1 MFVIPKK
8 DSLMCPVTCEMFR
21 EPVTG
26 QDGHTYERGAIISWL
41 KKYRTS
47 PITRES
53 MTIDSLQPNHHVKQL
68 VGEFKT
74 SSLQKRFLFKF
85 DIDIQKAEGKPI
97 CQSPGKTIHRAEWI
111 SKPGPAVVLCAIEG
125 ATASLEASC
134 YVELSSH
141 PHIVHT
147 YGLAENDF
155 NRLML
160 IQEYATKGDLAE
172 ALKENEFQPSQLVL
186 LEIFLQIVDAMVYLA
201 NYGIVHGDLACRNV
215 FVFRFHNS
223 NPQENL
229 VKLSDFGLI
238 RSSTLYSVVG
248 STVSTANLLVTARY
262 AAPEILQIEGFSNY
276 SEKSDVYSM
285 GILMW
290 EAYSQ
295 GQSPYTSIEDDN
307 DVRRLKL
314 NEDIFSRPENCDEK
328 LWNIIVQCWHQQPEV
343 RPTFKMLKQSLL
355 ELKLQS
361 IISSNGVQNKNM
373 ENKTT
378 LEKLNLNWRE
388 LCEEEVQH
396 VAKILTNNR
405 TLTQLKLVDNDI
417 THKGARCLAR
427 ALRINQTLKEIDL
440 RYNRI
445 GDLGAQ
451 YFAEVLRKDEV
462 IKHNIISLNIN
473 SNIQEDQKLNHL
485 LKQFSQYDS
494 TKLANVMRTNQNLKR
509 LSLCWNK
516 IGPQGAMHLAA
527 ALKQNQT
534 LTTLDLGGNAIG
546 DVGATYIA
554 EALWTNKVI
563 FFNILEI
570 RAIHLFRHFAQT
582 LTTLDLWG
590 NAIGDAGAKYLA
602 EALRNNEILTTLDL
616 CGNVIGDVGAK
627 YLVEALSM
635 RSIKTLAV
643 KSFTN

>member
-111 SKPGPAVVLCAIEG
+111 SKPGPDVVLCAIEG

-248 STVSTANLLVTARY
+248 STVSTANLLVPARY

-378 LEKLNLNWRE
+378 L
-388 LCEEEVQH
+388 
-396 VAKILTNNR
+396 
-405 TLTQLKLVDNDI
+405 
-417 THKGARCLAR
+417 
-427 ALRINQTLKEIDL
+427 KEIDL

-509 LSLCWNK
+509 LNLCWNK

-554 EALWTNKVI
+554 EALWTNKVV

>member
-111 SKPGPAVVLCAIEG
+111 SKPGPDVVLCAIEG

-248 STVSTANLLVTARY
+248 STVSTANLLVPARY

-328 LWNIIVQCWHQQPEV
+328 LWNIIVQCWYQQPE
-343 RPTFKMLKQSLL
+343 
-355 ELKLQS
+355 
-361 IISSNGVQNKNM
+361 
-373 ENKTT
+373 T

-451 YFAEVLRKDEV
+451 YFAEVLRKDE
-462 IKHNIISLNIN
+462 
-473 SNIQEDQKLNHL
+473 EDQKLNHL

-509 LSLCWNK
+509 LNLCWNK

-554 EALWTNKVI
+554 EALWTNK
-563 FFNILEI
+563 
-570 RAIHLFRHFAQT
+570 T
-582 LTTLDLWG
+582 LTILDLWG

-602 EALRNNEILTTLDL
+602 EALRNNEV
-616 CGNVIGDVGAK
+616 VI
-627 YLVEALSM
+627 
-635 RSIKTLAV
+635 IQI
-643 KSFTN
+643 F

>member
-111 SKPGPAVVLCAIEG
+111 SKPGPDVVLCAIEG

-248 STVSTANLLVTARY
+248 STVSTANLLVPARY

-451 YFAEVLRKDEV
+451 YFAEILRKEE
-462 IKHNIISLNIN
+462 
-473 SNIQEDQKLNHL
+473 EDQKLNHL

-509 LSLCWNK
+509 LNLCWNK

-554 EALWTNKVI
+554 EALWTNK
-563 FFNILEI
+563 
-570 RAIHLFRHFAQT
+570 T

>member
-111 SKPGPAVVLCAIEG
+111 SKPGPDVVLCAIEG

-248 STVSTANLLVTARY
+248 STVSTANLLVPARY

-328 LWNIIVQCWHQQPEV
+328 LWNIIVQCWYQQPE
-343 RPTFKMLKQSLL
+343 
-355 ELKLQS
+355 
-361 IISSNGVQNKNM
+361 
-373 ENKTT
+373 T

-451 YFAEVLRKDEV
+451 YFAEILRKEE
-462 IKHNIISLNIN
+462 
-473 SNIQEDQKLNHL
+473 EDQKLNHL

-509 LSLCWNK
+509 LNLCWNK

-554 EALWTNKVI
+554 EALWTNK
-563 FFNILEI
+563 
-570 RAIHLFRHFAQT
+570 T
-582 LTTLDLWG
+582 LTILDLWG

-602 EALRNNEILTTLDL
+602 EALRNNEV
-616 CGNVIGDVGAK
+616 VI
-627 YLVEALSM
+627 
-635 RSIKTLAV
+635 IQI
-643 KSFTN
+643 F

>member
-111 SKPGPAVVLCAIEG
+111 SKPGPDVVLCAIEG

-248 STVSTANLLVTARY
+248 STVSTANLLVPARY

-451 YFAEVLRKDEV
+451 YFAEVLRKDE
-462 IKHNIISLNIN
+462 
-473 SNIQEDQKLNHL
+473 EDQKLNHL

-509 LSLCWNK
+509 LNLCWNK

-554 EALWTNKVI
+554 EALWTNKVV

-602 EALRNNEILTTLDL
+602 EALRNNEV
-616 CGNVIGDVGAK
+616 VI
-627 YLVEALSM
+627 
-635 RSIKTLAV
+635 IQI
-643 KSFTN
+643 F

>member
-111 SKPGPAVVLCAIEG
+111 SKPGPDVVLCAIEG

-248 STVSTANLLVTARY
+248 STVSTANLLVPARY

-328 LWNIIVQCWHQQPEV
+328 LWNIIVQCWYQQPEV

-451 YFAEVLRKDEV
+451 YFAEVLRKDE
-462 IKHNIISLNIN
+462 
-473 SNIQEDQKLNHL
+473 EDQKLNHL

-509 LSLCWNK
+509 LNLCWNK

-554 EALWTNKVI
+554 EALWTNKVV

-582 LTTLDLWG
+582 LTILDLWG

-602 EALRNNEILTTLDL
+602 EALRNNEV
-616 CGNVIGDVGAK
+616 VI
-627 YLVEALSM
+627 
-635 RSIKTLAV
+635 IQI
-643 KSFTN
+643 F

>member
-111 SKPGPAVVLCAIEG
+111 SKPGPDVVLCAIEG

-248 STVSTANLLVTARY
+248 STVSTANLLVPARY

-328 LWNIIVQCWHQQPEV
+328 LWNIIVQCWYQQPEV

-361 IISSNGVQNKNM
+361 II
-373 ENKTT
+373 
-378 LEKLNLNWRE
+378 
-388 LCEEEVQH
+388 
-396 VAKILTNNR
+396 
-405 TLTQLKLVDNDI
+405 
-417 THKGARCLAR
+417 
-427 ALRINQTLKEIDL
+427 
-440 RYNRI
+440 
-445 GDLGAQ
+445 
-451 YFAEVLRKDEV
+451 
-462 IKHNIISLNIN
+462 
-473 SNIQEDQKLNHL
+473 
-485 LKQFSQYDS
+485 
-494 TKLANVMRTNQNLKR
+494 
-509 LSLCWNK
+509 
-516 IGPQGAMHLAA
+516 
-527 ALKQNQT
+527 
-534 LTTLDLGGNAIG
+534 
-546 DVGATYIA
+546 
-554 EALWTNKVI
+554 
-563 FFNILEI
+563 
-570 RAIHLFRHFAQT
+570 
-582 LTTLDLWG
+582 
-590 NAIGDAGAKYLA
+590 
-602 EALRNNEILTTLDL
+602 
-616 CGNVIGDVGAK
+616 
-627 YLVEALSM
+627 
-635 RSIKTLAV
+635 
-643 KSFTN
+643 

>member
-111 SKPGPAVVLCAIEG
+111 SKPGPDVVLCAIEG

-248 STVSTANLLVTARY
+248 STVSTANLLVPARY

-328 LWNIIVQCWHQQPEV
+328 LWNIIVQCWYQQPEV

-509 LSLCWNK
+509 LNLCWNK

-527 ALKQNQT
+527 ALKQN
-534 LTTLDLGGNAIG
+534 
-546 DVGATYIA
+546 
-554 EALWTNKVI
+554 
-563 FFNILEI
+563 
-570 RAIHLFRHFAQT
+570 QT

-635 RSIKTLAV
+635 RSVKTLAV